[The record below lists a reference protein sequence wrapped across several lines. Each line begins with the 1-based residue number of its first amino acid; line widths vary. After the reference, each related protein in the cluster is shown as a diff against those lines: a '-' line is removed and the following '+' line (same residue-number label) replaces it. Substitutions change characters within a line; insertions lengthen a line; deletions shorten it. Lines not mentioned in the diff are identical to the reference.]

1 LATQVISRV
10 RDAFSV
16 ELSLY
21 SLFEAPTIS
30 SLGEKIEAARR
41 EGLGLQAPPILPRT
55 QNGNLP
61 LSFAQQRLWLLDQL
75 VPDAPI
81 YNIPLAYRVTGEL
94 NVAALEQSLGEIIRR
109 HEALR
114 TTFSAVDGQPI
125 QAIRC
130 FATRFAIAP
139 EIDLR
144 LPVVDLREI
153 AETEREKEVQRL
165 ATQEAQQP
173 FDLTTEPLLRVKLL
187 RLDEAEHVLLLT
199 MHHIVSDGWSLGVL
213 MRELA
218 VLYEAFS
225 TGKPASLPELPIQ
238 YADFALWQREW
249 LQREVLES
257 QLAYWKQQLG
267 GELPVLGLPT
277 DRPRLAVQRFVGT
290 QQSLTLSKTLTEAL
304 KTLSRQEGVTLF
316 MTLLAAFQTLLHFYT
331 NQNDIIVGTD
341 VANRNRAETENLIGF
356 FVNQLVLRT
365 DLSGNPT
372 FRELLKR
379 VREVTLGAYEHQD
392 LPFDKLVEVLKQE
405 RNLSHTPL
413 FQVKI
418 VLQNAPMP
426 PLELLNLTLSILKF
440 ETGTAKFDLLLNVV
454 DTKQG
459 LVGFLE
465 YNTDLFD
472 SSTITRMLKHWEMLL
487 DDVVTQPNNRLNKL
501 KERLAEADMQQQSI
515 KQKELKE
522 SSFRKLK
529 SVKLK
534 PITGAKLG
542 DE

>member
-1 LATQVISRV
+1 
-10 RDAFSV
+10 
-16 ELSLY
+16 
-21 SLFEAPTIS
+21 
-30 SLGEKIEAARR
+30 
-41 EGLGLQAPPILPRT
+41 
-55 QNGNLP
+55 
-61 LSFAQQRLWLLDQL
+61 
-75 VPDAPI
+75 
-81 YNIPLAYRVTGEL
+81 
-94 NVAALEQSLGEIIRR
+94 
-109 HEALR
+109 
-114 TTFSAVDGQPI
+114 
-125 QAIRC
+125 
-130 FATRFAIAP
+130 
-139 EIDLR
+139 
-144 LPVVDLREI
+144 
-153 AETEREKEVQRL
+153 
-165 ATQEAQQP
+165 
-173 FDLTTEPLLRVKLL
+173 
-187 RLDEAEHVLLLT
+187 
-199 MHHIVSDGWSLGVL
+199 M
-213 MRELA
+213 
-218 VLYEAFS
+218 
-225 TGKPASLPELPIQ
+225 Q
-238 YADFALWQREW
+238 YADFARWQRQW
-249 LQREVLES
+249 LQGEVLEARVS
-257 QLAYWKQQLG
+257 YWKRQLG
-267 GELPVLGLPT
+267 GSLPVLQLPT